1 MSDGDDSG
9 GNEIH
14 CLYCITL
21 GHLGSVSIK
30 HKALKKI
37 TELSVSKKVT
47 KLSVSSDLLKQGM
60 QYCLIISKMIHA
72 YMS

>member
-9 GNEIH
+9 GNEIQ

-30 HKALKKI
+30 HKAFKKSHK
-37 TELSVSKKVT
+37 T
-47 KLSVSSDLLKQGM
+47 LSVSSDLLKHGI